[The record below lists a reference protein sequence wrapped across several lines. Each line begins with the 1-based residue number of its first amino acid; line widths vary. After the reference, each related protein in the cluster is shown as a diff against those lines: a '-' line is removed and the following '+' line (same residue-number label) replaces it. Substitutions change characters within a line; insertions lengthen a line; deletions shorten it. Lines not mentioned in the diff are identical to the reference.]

1 MALLIHKMKK
11 IYFIT
16 IGKEKTCFQGKN
28 IGPPRLPPSSLQM
41 KAWYFVDTCHLVK
54 AR

>member
-1 MALLIHKMKK
+1 M
-11 IYFIT
+11 FS
-16 IGKEKTCFQGKN
+16 GEN
-28 IGPPRLPPSSLQM
+28 IGPPRLPPSSLQKM